1 MMQALLHRLL
11 TKTSNDLNQAQQEL
25 KWLTIYVLQQTKN
38 PILNKLKTSIIS
50 TNEIIKNLNN
60 NEKLLLSKYVNERV
74 EKSKPLQYILGT
86 QPFCDLEIITKPPVL
101 IPRWETEEWTSRL
114 IALLKPRFSTNTTF
128 ASQKSSFKIIDICTG
143 SGCIAL
149 ALSNALPKNSC
160 YINGVDISND
170 ALSLANLNL
179 SIMDSCKKIHNHV
192 EFFHFD
198 IMKSTDEQI
207 YEFMQKSNGYDL
219 VVSNPPYIS
228 HDEYLT
234 LDEDVRLW
242 EDKLA
247 MVADENGTIFHNRI
261 AYLTARYLFKKNSPF
276 TNVWKNKIP
285 QLVMEIGGSHQISS
299 IVEELKKYNFKS
311 VDIWKDS
318 AGKAGHALVSE
329 KGKQLKRLS
338 AILR

>member
-1 MMQALLHRLL
+1 MQSLLHRLL
-11 TKTSNDLNQAQQEL
+11 TKTNDLSQAQQEL

-38 PILNKLKTSIIS
+38 PILYKVKDSTIS

-60 NEKLLLSKYVNERV
+60 NEKIILSKYVSERV

-114 IALLKPRFSTNTTF
+114 IALLKPLLSINAILT
-128 ASQKSSFKIIDICTG
+128 SQKSSFKIVDICTG

-149 ALSNALPKNSC
+149 SLSSALPQNSC
-160 YINGVDISND
+160 YIHGVDISND

-179 SIMDSCKKIHNHV
+179 SIMSSCKKLHNHV

-198 IMKSTDEQI
+198 IMKTTDEQI
-207 YEFMQKSNGYDL
+207 CEFMSKSNGYDL

-228 HDEYLT
+228 PDEYLT

-247 MVADENGTIFHNRI
+247 LVADENGTIFHSRI
-261 AYLTARYLFKKNSPF
+261 AYLTAKYLLKKNSQF
-276 TNVWKNKIP
+276 NKVWESKVP
-285 QLVMEIGGSHQISS
+285 QLVMEVGGNHQISM

-311 VDIWKDS
+311 IDIWKDS
-318 AGKAGHALVSE
+318 ANKDRCIVANLHN
-329 KGKQLKRLS
+329 
-338 AILR
+338 

>member
-1 MMQALLHRLL
+1 MQTFLNRLL
-11 TKTSNDLNQAQQEL
+11 TKTSNDLSQAQQEL
-25 KWLTIYVLQQTKN
+25 KWLTIHVLQQTKN
-38 PILNKLKTSIIS
+38 PILNKLKTSMIS

-60 NEKLLLSKYVNERV
+60 NEKIILNKYVSERV

-101 IPRWETEEWTSRL
+101 IPRWETEEWTGRL
-114 IALLKPRFSTNTTF
+114 IALLKPLFSTTANL
-128 ASQKSSFKIIDICTG
+128 ASQKFPFKIIDICTG

-149 ALSNALPKNSC
+149 SLSNALPQNSC

-179 SIMDSCKKIHNHV
+179 SAMRSCKKLHNQV
-192 EFFHFD
+192 EFFHLD
-198 IMKSTDEQI
+198 IMKSTDKQI
-207 YEFMQKSNGYDL
+207 CEFMRKSNGYDL

-234 LDEDVRLW
+234 LDEDVKLW

-247 MVADENGTIFHNRI
+247 LVADENGTIFHSKI
-261 AYLTARYLFKKNSPF
+261 AYLAAKYLLKKNSHFP
-276 TNVWKNKIP
+276 NVRKNKIP
-285 QLVMEIGGSHQISS
+285 DLVMEIGGSHQVSK

-311 VDIWKDS
+311 VDIWKDG
-318 AGKAGHALVSE
+318 ANKDRCIVANLNN
-329 KGKQLKRLS
+329 
-338 AILR
+338 

>member
-1 MMQALLHRLL
+1 MQALLHRLL
-11 TKTSNDLNQAQQEL
+11 IKTSNDLNQAQQEL

-38 PILNKLKTSIIS
+38 PILNKLNTSIIS
-50 TNEIIKNLNN
+50 INEIIKNLNDK
-60 NEKLLLSKYVNERV
+60 EKLLLSKYVNERV
-74 EKSKPLQYILGT
+74 DKSKPLQYILGT

-114 IALLKPRFSTNTTF
+114 IALLKPHFSTSTT
-128 ASQKSSFKIIDICTG
+128 KSPFKIIDICTG

-149 ALSNALPKNSC
+149 ALSNALPHNSC

-179 SIMDSCKKIHNHV
+179 STISSCKKLNNHV
-192 EFFHFD
+192 EFFHLD

-207 YEFMQKSNGYDL
+207 HEFIRKNNGYDL

-242 EDKLA
+242 EDKSALL
-247 MVADENGTIFHNRI
+247 ADENGTIFHSRI
-261 AYLTARYLFKKNSPF
+261 AYLTTKYLLRKNSPF
-276 TNVWKNKIP
+276 INVWKNKVP
-285 QLVMEIGGSHQISS
+285 QLVIEIGGSHQIFKV
-299 IVEELKKYNFKS
+299 VEQLKRNNFKFI
-311 VDIWKDS
+311 DIWKDS
-318 AGKAGHALVSE
+318 AGKDRCIIASL
-329 KGKQLKRLS
+329 
-338 AILR
+338 

>member
-1 MMQALLHRLL
+1 MQSLLHRLL
-11 TKTSNDLNQAQQEL
+11 TKTNDLSQAQQEL

-38 PILNKLKTSIIS
+38 PILNKVKDSMIS
-50 TNEIIKNLNN
+50 TNEIIKNLNS
-60 NEKLLLSKYVNERV
+60 NEKILLSKYV
-74 EKSKPLQYILGT
+74 GT

-114 IALLKPRFSTNTTF
+114 IAFLKPLLSNTAILT
-128 ASQKSSFKIIDICTG
+128 SQKSSFKIIDICTG

-149 ALSNALPKNSC
+149 SLSSALPQNTC
-160 YINGVDISND
+160 YIHGVDISND

-179 SIMDSCKKIHNHV
+179 SIMSSCKKLHNHV

-207 YEFMQKSNGYDL
+207 CEFMSKSSGYDL

-228 HDEYLT
+228 PYEYLT

-247 MVADENGTIFHNRI
+247 LVADENGTIFHSRI
-261 AYLTARYLFKKNSPF
+261 AYLTAKYLLKKNSQF
-276 TNVWKNKIP
+276 NKVWKNKVP
-285 QLVMEIGGSHQISS
+285 QLVMEIGGSHQMSK

-311 VDIWKDS
+311 IDIWKDG
-318 AGKAGHALVSE
+318 ANKDRCIVANLHN
-329 KGKQLKRLS
+329 
-338 AILR
+338 